1 MVVKQQRD
9 HSGGFLKSSPGGLR
23 SRTARQERLIF
34 HAAAT
39 HTHHRCSRAHMRE
52 LIRALEIRDL
62 QARSHTMA
70 LTLAQAAKATGLNRS
85 TILRAI
91 KSGRISGTRDD
102 MGAWTVEPVEL
113 HRIFPPAEAE
123 PKAGAASRTA

>member
-1 MVVKQQRD
+1 
-9 HSGGFLKSSPGGLR
+9 
-23 SRTARQERLIF
+23 
-34 HAAAT
+34 
-39 HTHHRCSRAHMRE
+39 
-52 LIRALEIRDL
+52 
-62 QARSHTMA
+62 MA
-70 LTLAQAAKATGLNRS
+70 LTLAQAAQATGLNRS

-102 MGAWTVEPVEL
+102 LGAWTVEPVEL

>member
-1 MVVKQQRD
+1 
-9 HSGGFLKSSPGGLR
+9 
-23 SRTARQERLIF
+23 
-34 HAAAT
+34 
-39 HTHHRCSRAHMRE
+39 MRE

-70 LTLAQAAKATGLNRS
+70 LTLAQAAQATGLNRS

-102 MGAWTVEPVEL
+102 LGAWTVEPVEL